1 MKKTLLFAT
10 IIFILGFF
18 FRLHNIATT
27 PPGLYP
33 DEAMNGNNAL
43 EAIRTGEYKLYYPEN
58 NGREGLFI
66 NIQALFIQMLGNEP
80 WALRLVAALFGTGT
94 VLGIYFLAYELFAE
108 SDAVRRRRIATAA
121 GFFAATGVWA
131 ILLSRLGFRAN
142 MAPFFLTWSMYLLLL
157 VIRLCTSPSSISAS
171 KPEAQNTKSETISND
186 KKNDTKKVSPF
197 DLPEWMK
204 SFSRAGIR
212 ISLLAILGGLLFGL
226 GFHSYIA
233 YRIAPLIALV
243 PMIAGLMRHNGAERK
258 RVLVA
263 SAAFIVAAII
273 AFAPLGFYYI
283 SNPQDFFGRTSQI
296 SVFSSPQPIHDLAL
310 NVVKTLGMFNVV
322 GDWNWRHNYAGAPL
336 LFWPVGI
343 MFLIGVGLCIRKLW
357 DARSRWTRL
366 PEKPEALIFV
376 WFFVMLLPV
385 VISNEGIPHALRAIV
400 VIPPVFILCGVG
412 AAFVLERIKIQFSS
426 LLYVITIAVF
436 SLLFVYQA
444 YHRYF
449 IQWGQNPNVFDAY
462 SSRYVEIGR
471 QLLFAPADINKYVI
485 VNANGTD
492 VRDVPMPAQTVMFIT
507 DTFSP
512 EQQQAKKIFY
522 VLDRDAIPQ
531 DVKEKL
537 VIPLESE

>member
-1 MKKTLLFAT
+1 MRKTLLFAS
-10 IIFILGFF
+10 IIFIVGFF
-18 FRLHNIATT
+18 FRLHNITTT

-80 WALRLVAALFGTGT
+80 WALRMAAALFGAGT
-94 VLGIYFLAYELFAE
+94 VLGIYFLAFELFAE
-108 SDAVRRRRIATAA
+108 ADVKRRRRIAAAA

-142 MAPFFLTWSMYLLLL
+142 MAPFFLTWSIFLLLYAL
-157 VIRLCTSPSSISAS
+157 RKLRTHPLTFASVFSLISS
-171 KPEAQNTKSETISND
+171 
-186 KKNDTKKVSPF
+186 
-197 DLPEWMK
+197 
-204 SFSRAGIR
+204 
-212 ISLLAILGGLLFGL
+212 GLLFGL

-243 PMIAGLMRHNGAERK
+243 PMIAALVRQNGPERK
-258 RVLVA
+258 RVLAA
-263 SAAFIVAAII
+263 SAAFIVAAVI
-273 AFAPLGFYYI
+273 AFAPLGLYYI
-283 SNPQDFFGRTSQI
+283 ANPQDFFGRTSQI
-296 SVFSSPQPIHDLAL
+296 SVFSSQQPIYDLAL

-343 MFLIGVGLCIRKLW
+343 MFILGVGLCIKNLW
-357 DARSRWTRL
+357 NARSQWTRTL
-366 PEKPEALIFV
+366 EKPEALIFT

-412 AAFVLERIKIQFSS
+412 AAFILERIKIRFSPF
-426 LLYVITIAVF
+426 LYVLTIAVF

-444 YHRYF
+444 YYRYF

-462 SSRYVEIGR
+462 SGRYVEIGR
-471 QLLFAPADINKYVI
+471 QLLFAPADINKYVV

-492 VRDVPMPAQTVMFIT
+492 VRGIPMPAQTVMFIT

-512 EQQQAKKIFY
+512 ARQQEKKIFY
-522 VLDRDAIPQ
+522 VPDRDAIPESITKKI
-531 DVKEKL
+531 V
-537 VIPLESE
+537 VPLESE